1 MGGIG
6 LRTSVRFPLSLALKG
21 SNPASYDNEDGED
34 ERTISVIF
42 HLMTEAP
49 SVFRVQS
56 IFDAIDEIAA
66 H

>member
-34 ERTISVIF
+34 ERTISVI
-42 HLMTEAP
+42 LSILCVPEP
-49 SVFRVQS
+49 SLYQLCRK
-56 IFDAIDEIAA
+56 
-66 H
+66 

>member
-34 ERTISVIF
+34 ERTISVI
-42 HLMTEAP
+42 LSILCVPEP
-49 SVFRVQS
+49 SLYPLP
-56 IFDAIDEIAA
+56 
-66 H
+66 